1 MAEGN
6 EKSMFSG
13 NTPSSISIDE
23 VEKSILYYIR
33 KKSWN
38 RILFE
43 NVNINSFWYK
53 FGLVFYETKRNAD
66 VLLLRETKQY
76 DIFP

>member
-1 MAEGN
+1 
-6 EKSMFSG
+6 MFSG
-13 NTPSSISIDE
+13 KTPSCISIDE
-23 VEKSILYYIR
+23 VEKSILHYIR
-33 KKSWN
+33 KSWN

-76 DIFP
+76 NTFP